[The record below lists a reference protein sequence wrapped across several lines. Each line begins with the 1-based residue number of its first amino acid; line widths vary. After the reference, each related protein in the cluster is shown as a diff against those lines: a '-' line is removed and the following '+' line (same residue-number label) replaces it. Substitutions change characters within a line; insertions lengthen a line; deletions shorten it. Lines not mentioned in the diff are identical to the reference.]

1 MSTFRDSN
9 GNRVENKNQLIQ
21 DHGPGGGWVGFDET
35 KKDIDQTDLQGLM
48 MEIPSLKEGGE
59 FPAIKRNM

>member
-1 MSTFRDSN
+1 MAQVVAGLDLMR
-9 GNRVENKNQLIQ
+9 
-21 DHGPGGGWVGFDET
+21 P

>member
-1 MSTFRDSN
+1 MEIESKIKINSSKTMAQVVAGLDLMR
-9 GNRVENKNQLIQ
+9 
-21 DHGPGGGWVGFDET
+21 P